1 MRSHVRR
8 ARLGLAGLALLL
20 LTLAGC
26 DSTGPEEQ
34 PEASLTIISRAA
46 SAPPLETNVLS
57 FYAVRGED
65 REGALFY
72 QDESGGRGERFLE
85 LKFSDKSIV
94 TGADGLPVA
103 PGDSVLIT
111 ITVVDAAKILF
122 DFQPSGILFNPV
134 ERPELR
140 IRYAEAEGDFDD
152 DGDSDAEDAEIETR
166 LAIWRQ
172 EAPGLPFLRL
182 GTVRF
187 DDLDEVEA
195 DLSGFTRYAIA
206 Y

>member
-1 MRSHVRR
+1 MLLPS
-8 ARLGLAGLALLL
+8 ARTVAVYDTRPELAW
-20 LTLAGC
+20 C
-26 DSTGPEEQ
+26 
-34 PEASLTIISRAA
+34 
-46 SAPPLETNVLS
+46 
-57 FYAVRGED
+57 
-65 REGALFY
+65 
-72 QDESGGRGERFLE
+72 
-85 LKFSDKSIV
+85 SD
-94 TGADGLPVA
+94 GY
-103 PGDSVLIT
+103 
-111 ITVVDAAKILF
+111 
-122 DFQPSGILFNPV
+122 

-152 DGDSDAEDAEIETR
+152 DGDADDDDAEIETR

-172 EAPGLPFLRL
+172 EAEGLPFLRL

>member
-8 ARLGLAGLALLL
+8 AHPGLAGAALLL

-34 PEASLTIISRAA
+34 PEASLSIISRAA
-46 SAPPLETNVLS
+46 NAPPLQSNVLS

-65 REGALFY
+65 REGELFY
-72 QDESGGRGERFLE
+72 QDGSGGRGERFLG
-85 LKFSDKSIV
+85 LKFADESIV

-111 ITVVDAAKILF
+111 ITVVDASKILF
-122 DFQPSGILFNPV
+122 DFQPSGIVFNPL

-152 DGDSDAEDAEIETR
+152 DGDSDDDDAEIETR

-182 GTVRF
+182 GTVQF
-187 DDLDEVEA
+187 DELDEVEA

>member
-1 MRSHVRR
+1 MRSHVRS
-8 ARLGLAGLALLL
+8 ARHGWAGLAALLL
-20 LTLAGC
+20 ALAGC
-26 DSTGPEEQ
+26 DSTGPDQQ
-34 PEASLTIISRAA
+34 PEASLTIVSRAA
-46 SAPPLETNVLS
+46 GAPPLESSVLS
-57 FYAVRGED
+57 FYAVRGES
-65 REGALFY
+65 REGELFY
-72 QDESGGRGERFLE
+72 QDESGGRGERFLRLRFDDE
-85 LKFSDKSIV
+85 SIV

-111 ITVVDAAKILF
+111 ITVVDASRILF
-122 DFQPSGILFNPV
+122 DFQPSGILFNPL

-152 DGDSDAEDAEIETR
+152 DGDADAEDAAIEAR

-195 DLSGFTRYAIA
+195 ELSGFTRYAIA